1 MRDQLDA
8 EDHGDHWSIT
18 AGFGSVQPKAR
29 GWAGKIYVGARDT
42 VNVGLAAKIFA
53 DNLQHPVEVS
63 LAISVKSSSSRTLS
77 VEEFIDYVDKQR
89 KR

>member
-8 EDHGDHWSIT
+8 EDYGDHWSIT

-29 GWAGKIYVGARDT
+29 GWTGKIYVGARDT
-42 VNVGLAAKIFA
+42 VSVDLAAKIYA
-53 DNLQHPVEVS
+53 DNLQTPVEVP

-77 VEEFIDYVDKQR
+77 VEEFVDYVEKQR
-89 KR
+89 ER